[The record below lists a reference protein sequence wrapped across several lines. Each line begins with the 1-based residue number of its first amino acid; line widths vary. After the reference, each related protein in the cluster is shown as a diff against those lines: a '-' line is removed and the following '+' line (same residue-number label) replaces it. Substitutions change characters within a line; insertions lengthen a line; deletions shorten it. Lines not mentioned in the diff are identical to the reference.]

1 MPQEKALQHNSGG
14 DLAMGH
20 ILVVA
25 QYSWPAMRDL
35 FHMLLHRWFGVVVLC
50 WGGVV
55 LVVWWWRWCGGG
67 GGVVVEVVWCWWCG
81 GHVLPHVLPRVRKK
95 EAFSYPLFAQYV
107 VNIDILEEIMYL
119 ASEKVGGYKAQ
130 GKYKHW
136 NYYTRGTTNSLIS
149 TIGTKTNPGG
159 RAGAGAVPRGR
170 GGGGA
175 PRHQGRQQGREGGLQ
190 VTGLVLVLVVI
201 PMLLVLVV
209 VLME

>member
-35 FHMLLHRWFGVVVLC
+35 FHMLLHRWFGAGGAVV
-50 WGGVV
+50 GVV
-55 LVVWWWRWCGGG
+55 WC
-67 GGVVVEVVWCWWCG
+67 GGVVVLWWGWCG
-81 GHVLPHVLPRVRKK
+81 AGGVMVMSYHTVLPRVRKK